1 MRRVANFTV
10 ALVLQG
16 IGKLFLTQGLP
27 IYAVYCEKRKYIG
40 P

>member
-1 MRRVANFTV
+1 MRRVAGFTA

-16 IGKLFLTQGLP
+16 IGKLPLKQKLP
-27 IYAVYCEKRKYIG
+27 IYAVCCEKRKYIG